1 MRDVADV
8 RVAVERKRVVLA
20 DREALDRAF
29 DDLAD
34 VAVGAAMALGRKGGE
49 ELGVALVPGGGVKQR
64 AQVALGGCEGA
75 GGVELHAERLED
87 LGRVTL
93 ELLPLLRRDLA
104 GLDLL
109 PLGGLFRVES
119 ESGHLV
125 GLLLAQAAIRAVWDL
140 LWPKSEPSR
149 KRNASGRRRL
159 SSLVA

>member
-20 DREALDRAF
+20 EREELDRAF

-49 ELGVALVPGGGVKQR
+49 ELGVALVPGGGVEQR
-64 AQVALGGCEGA
+64 AQVALGGRKGA
-75 GGVELHAERLED
+75 RGVEVHAERLED
-87 LGRVTL
+87 LGRVAL

-109 PLGGLFRVES
+109 PLGGLFRVAS
-119 ESGHLV
+119 ETGHIV
-125 GLLLAQAAIRAVWDL
+125 R
-140 LWPKSEPSR
+140 S
-149 KRNASGRRRL
+149 
-159 SSLVA
+159 